1 MTVELLD
8 AKYEQ
13 ERRVNDLPADTA
25 KEFNEES
32 CGVISVPTPTG
43 TCLTEAS
50 LVWEGSRE
58 LRFGVSS

>member
-32 CGVISVPTPTG
+32 RGVISVLTPMG

-50 LVWEGSRE
+50 LVWEGSRA
-58 LRFGVSS
+58 LCFGVSS